1 MNDASAVR
9 RRRLRTGLS
18 YGVLVAIAIVFLF
31 PFVIA
36 VVTSFKTEPDAT
48 ANPLTLIPSPFTT
61 EAYSQL
67 FNEDF
72 LLWVKNSV
80 FVTLSVTSPVWLTVN
95 APPVTNAAGLKGSS

>member
-1 MNDASAVR
+1 VNDASAVR

-18 YGVLVAIAIVFLF
+18 YVLLVLIAVVFLF

-61 EAYSQL
+61 EAYREL
-67 FNEDF
+67 FKDQDF

-80 FVTLSVTSPVWLTVN
+80 IVTLSVTITEFFTQSR
-95 APPVTNAAGLKGSS
+95 KS

>member
-18 YGVLVAIAIVFLF
+18 YGILVAIAVVFLF

-48 ANPLTLIPSPFTT
+48 ANPLTLIPSPVHDGGVPR
-61 EAYSQL
+61 S
-67 FNEDF
+67 
-72 LLWVKNSV
+72 S
-80 FVTLSVTSPVWLTVN
+80 SRIRTSCS
-95 APPVTNAAGLKGSS
+95 G